1 MDKQTHIN
9 LTQSREPSVG
19 LTMEDLEHLAS
30 CDFCVEQFAD
40 YIENQEFLA
49 APRYLKED
57 ILKRSQQFEVQIVAK
72 SNQASK
78 KLELFYYTLKV
89 GFAAAFAIAFLV
101 IAPSLTS
108 PAFPTTIAYGP
119 VSQSQEHRPFS
130 RLFDGALRITDKLSD
145 LTGQL
150 YEFKMEVTPDDK
162 QEK

>member
-19 LTMEDLEHLAS
+19 LTMEDLEHLVS

-40 YIENQEFLA
+40 YIEAQELLA

-57 ILKRSQQFEVQIVAK
+57 ILKRSHQFEVQIVAK
-72 SNQASK
+72 SNQVSK

-89 GFAAAFAIAFLV
+89 GFAAVFAIAFLA

-108 PAFPTTIAYGP
+108 PAFPTPIAYGP
-119 VSQSQEHRPFS
+119 VSQSQEPRPFS

-145 LTGQL
+145 LAGQL

-162 QEK
+162 